1 MESITQVN
9 IREVMF
15 LCPELR
21 FGPQVNVT
29 ESICFI
35 QGIQYVKYIRK
46 TRAAR
51 REYIDYKVGKS
62 L

>member
-9 IREVMF
+9 IREVM
-15 LCPELR
+15 LMRPELR

-35 QGIQYVKYIRK
+35 QGIQYVRYI
-46 TRAAR
+46 
-51 REYIDYKVGKS
+51 EKS
-62 L
+62 TDEVLP

>member
-1 MESITQVN
+1 
-9 IREVMF
+9 MF